1 MTGLEKFL
9 AMGGYAA
16 YVWPALGATALALAV
31 LAVSAWRAMRRA
43 EAALAGAEDEARRA
57 RAEAGTRAAREAGR

>member
-16 YVWPALGATALALAV
+16 YVWPALGLTALALTV

-43 EAALAGAEDEARRA
+43 EAALARAEVEAR
-57 RAEAGTRAAREAGR
+57 GAREAAP